1 MAAQTVLPVL
11 VVTMWKQNL
20 SAFSTTSHLRMQNPR
35 LTAPQHSEEM
45 AEPFAFA
52 RNNWEIMELLFAFPI
67 KRSSRT
73 TSTYWEGC
81 IDSGG
86 SRMEVFR
93 SAALGSSGETEHGA
107 LSRNW
112 FLSPWLFFHKQRD
125 YTKVFKP
132 ISHKV
137 RTVYRGRRGLSH
149 KYSQPAN
156 NLTVLKVPMQPS
168 WQTT

>member
-20 SAFSTTSHLRMQNPR
+20 SAFSTTSHLFMQNPT

-81 IDSGG
+81 IDSSG

-93 SAALGSSGETEHGA
+93 SAALGSSGEMEHGA
-107 LSRNW
+107 LRK
-112 FLSPWLFFHKQRD
+112 LFSISLAIFSTSKGTTQR
-125 YTKVFKP
+125 YLNPSVTKSAQFTEV
-132 ISHKV
+132 
-137 RTVYRGRRGLSH
+137 GEDC
-149 KYSQPAN
+149 
-156 NLTVLKVPMQPS
+156 LTNIHSL
-168 WQTT
+168 QTTSQF